1 MNDVTFVVPFDD
13 DAMVYDIDTHR
24 YVLTEK
30 YLTSIGVD
38 LSIILNTESAP
49 VPADIPKFFL
59 KRVSF
64 LVYSNIYSYGRS
76 KEDKE
81 YILAC
86 NPNLRDVIKD
96 ALVERVAYITDSG
109 DMSTK
114 TGALIQQ
121 GTRVDTKDLIASPQE
136 ENILRT
142 AGLLHRGA
150 YSFIKDE
157 TLVY

>member
-1 MNDVTFVVPFDD
+1 MNDVTFAVPFN
-13 DAMVYDIDTHR
+13 DAEMEYDATTHR
-24 YVLTEK
+24 YELTQK
-30 YLTSIGVD
+30 YLSSIGID
-38 LSIILNTESAP
+38 LSIILDTESAP
-49 VPADIPKFFL
+49 LDVPKFFL

-86 NPNLRDVIKD
+86 NPNLREVIKES
-96 ALVERVAYITDSG
+96 LVERIAYITDSG

-121 GTRVDTKDLIASPQE
+121 GTRINTQDLIASPQE

-142 AGLLHRGA
+142 AGILHRGN
-150 YSFIKDE
+150 YYFIKDE